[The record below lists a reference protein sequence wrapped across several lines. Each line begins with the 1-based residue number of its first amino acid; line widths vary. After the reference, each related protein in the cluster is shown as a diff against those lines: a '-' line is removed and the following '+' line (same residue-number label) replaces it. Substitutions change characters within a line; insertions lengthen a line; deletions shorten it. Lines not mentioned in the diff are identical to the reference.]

1 MKKIIII
8 LILGLNLILLTFCA
22 KPTVLNITLP
32 SDSKLNC
39 EKLEEA
45 LTDAQVFRK
54 KAIGETGASASNQLR
69 SLLFWPALMMT
80 YANAHEAIMAASE
93 RSVHL
98 INIMNKKNCENLD
111 KLLAEVQTT
120 HRLQTLKELSET
132 YKNLNDLYKSGALTE
147 REFIKQ
153 KIKVL
158 GQ

>member
-8 LILGLNLILLTFCA
+8 LILGLNFILLKSCA

-45 LTDAQVFRK
+45 LADAQVFRK
-54 KAIGETGASASNQLR
+54 KAIGETGATASNQLKGI
-69 SLLFWPALMMT
+69 LFWPALMMT
-80 YANAHEAIMAASE
+80 YANAHEAIMASSE

-120 HRLQTLKELSET
+120 HRLQTLKELSEA

-147 REFIKQ
+147 GEFIKQ
-153 KIKVL
+153 KVKVL